1 MLFDKDTWWKRNE
14 LIHCHRFR
22 FIILGVWLNLVRD
35 LGPWIIK
42 IVEALCCQREAP
54 TRQVWPANTQINT
67 FLRIKEIKSFE
78 QWKPNKEMDWLRIT
92 CFSDKPANMLLVQ
105 NTISEFIELK
115 ILCASICW
123 TMVRSHSIIRWPI
136 ICCLLFSW

>member
-92 CFSDKPANMLLVQ
+92 CFSDKPATMLLVQ
-105 NTISEFIELK
+105 KQFLSLSSWKYFVQ
-115 ILCASICW
+115 AF
-123 TMVRSHSIIRWPI
+123 VGRWSGAIPSSGD
-136 ICCLLFSW
+136 L